1 MTKITRNI
9 ILDLMPLYMAG
20 EASQDTRELV
30 EGYLKNDKELAEMAK
45 ESTTFNLP
53 ADVPVPLEKDQAL
66 QLYIE
71 AKRQMTIRMA
81 IIGIFLV
88 IVMLFLGAMIIF
100 VTGGL

>member
-9 ILDLMPLYMAG
+9 IIDLIPLYMAG

-30 EGYLKNDKELAEMAK
+30 EEYLKNDKELAEMAK

-53 ADVPVPLEKDQAL
+53 EDVPVPLEKDQAL

-71 AKRQMTIRMA
+71 GKRQMTIRMA
-81 IIGIFLV
+81 IIGIFLI
-88 IVMLFLGAMIIF
+88 IVMLFFGAMVIF

>member
-1 MTKITRNI
+1 MTKITRNV
-9 ILDLMPLYMAG
+9 ILDLMPLYLAG

-30 EGYLKNDKELAEMAK
+30 EEYLKNDKELAKMAK

-71 AKRQMTIRMA
+71 AKRQMTIRIA
-81 IIGIFLV
+81 IIGLTIV
-88 IVMLFLGAMIIF
+88 IVMAFFGAMITF
-100 VTGGL
+100 LTG

>member
-9 ILDLMPLYMAG
+9 IIDLMPLYLAG

-30 EGYLKNDKELAEMAK
+30 EEYLKNDKELAKMAK

-53 ADVPVPLEKDQAL
+53 EDVPAPLEKDQAL

-71 AKRQMTIRMA
+71 GKRQMTIRMA
-81 IIGIFLV
+81 IIGIFII
-88 IVMLFLGAMIIF
+88 IVMLFLGAMVIF
-100 VTGGL
+100 VTGG